1 MWLQVREF
9 RKCLQK
15 NAVYRLLVCWV
26 PLVIIRSGGIGGS
39 GQIQE
44 KCSQALNLKKGSQP
58 DSQKTDSK
66 TELD

>member
-1 MWLQVREF
+1 MITRRWASVMWLQVREF

-26 PLVIIRSGGIGGS
+26 PLVIIRSLGIGGS

-44 KCSQALNLKKGSQP
+44 KMQSGTQLEEGKP
-58 DSQKTDSK
+58 T
-66 TELD
+66 